1 MNLRK
6 NACTVMSEVSFF
18 VDRGE
23 TWMKRS
29 HFSEKLTDR
38 FVNDGKN

>member
-1 MNLRK
+1 
-6 NACTVMSEVSFF
+6 MSEVSFF